1 MLLKICKLAVF
12 LAAAVFSARAEA
24 GIVSASPVAEHLSLK
39 PHYTYKTRV
48 IFKLDIED
56 GWHIYWANPGDAG
69 EETLIKLKSF
79 SEKHLK
85 KTLYSLPKKVMVHD
99 FTEFGLTDRAYMMAE
114 IDIPAP
120 KRIKKLPLK
129 FTIEWLACKDNCVPG
144 TTDVSLD
151 IPITGNENIKNKQ
164 FDDYL
169 KYFPAAKKLTG
180 KYYVDDAVIMFI
192 PGFKTEHDIS
202 KVEIFPYKGELID
215 NNRDAEFEISENGL
229 KIQSEKGIDI
239 DKKPLTVLVKI
250 NETEGYDVEF
260 KKSKSPIDKM
270 SFPYKKLLLMSAFAF
285 LGGLI
290 LNLMPCVLPVLSLKA
305 FSIINNKSGEYGQT
319 VKNAVS
325 YASGIMMSFLVLG
338 AILSFLN
345 RHGGG
350 NALWGFQMQNPTFV
364 LAMAY
369 IFLFIGMMMSD
380 MINLNVCFDGGST
393 KSSFASGVLTVLIA
407 SPCTAPFM
415 GAAIAWAL
423 MSRNNVMIMSVFVF
437 LGLGLALPWLLIAI
451 FPSLCKKLPKPGEWM
466 NHFKHALAFP
476 IYATV
481 IWLLWILM
489 ASQNQNVVA
498 VVLLSMLVIVFAAKA
513 QNLKSRLV
521 KSLMIAASIIIV
533 AWCVTL
539 TLPQDVKTETAVEKY
554 SSEKLD
560 YYKKKN
566 VPVLL
571 KFSAKWCLTCMV
583 NESAVFSDKDLL
595 EELRKNGIVIM
606 HADWTNKNRE
616 IAAVINSYGRS
627 GVPLYIYYDGEKD
640 VVLPTIVTKDHI
652 LKIIKGNQI

>member
-1 MLLKICKLAVF
+1 MCKLAIF
-12 LAAAVFSARAEA
+12 IAFAMFSANAEA
-24 GIVSASPVAEHLSLK
+24 GIVNASPVGEHLSLK
-39 PHYTYKTRV
+39 PHYTYKTR
-48 IFKLDIED
+48 ILFKLDIED

-79 SEKHLK
+79 PEKHLK
-85 KTLYSLPKKVMVHD
+85 KIFYSLPKKVMVHD
-99 FTEFGLTDRAYMMAE
+99 FIEFGLTGRAYMIAE
-114 IDIPAP
+114 VDIPAP

-144 TTDVSLD
+144 STDVVLD
-151 IPITGNENIKNKQ
+151 IPITGNEDVKNKI
-164 FDDYL
+164 FDDYR
-169 KYFPAAKKLTG
+169 KYFPSEKKITG
-180 KYYVDDAVIMFI
+180 KYYVDDTVVMFI
-192 PGFKTEHDIS
+192 PDFKLGHEINS
-202 KVEIFPYKGELID
+202 VEIFPYKGELID
-215 NNRDAEFEISENGL
+215 NKQDALFEISENGL
-229 KIQSEKGIDI
+229 KIQTEKGEYI
-239 DKKPLTVLVKI
+239 DKKPLTALLKI
-250 NETEGYDVEF
+250 NGNEGYNVEF

-270 SFPYKKLLLMSAFAF
+270 AFPYKKLLLMSAFAF

-319 VKNAVS
+319 VKNAFS
-325 YASGIMMSFLVLG
+325 YTVGILLSFIALG
-338 AILSFLN
+338 SILSFLN
-345 RHGGG
+345 CRSG
-350 NALWGFQMQNPTFV
+350 NALWGFQMQNPAFV
-364 LAMAY
+364 LVMAY

-380 MINLNVCFDGGST
+380 IIHLNMCFGGSSA
-393 KSSFASGVLTVLIA
+393 KSSFLSGILTVLVA

-415 GAAIAWAL
+415 GAAVAWAL
-423 MSRNNVMIMSVFVF
+423 MSRNEIMIIAVFLF
-437 LGLGLALPWLLIAI
+437 LGLGLALPWLLIAL

-489 ASQNQNVVA
+489 SSQNQNVIA
-498 VVLLSMLVIVFAAKA
+498 IVLLSMLTTVFAAQA
-513 QNLKSRLV
+513 QSFKSKLLKLFMVALSV
-521 KSLMIAASIIIV
+521 VIII
-533 AWCVTL
+533 WSITL
-539 TLPQDVKTETAVEKY
+539 TLPQDTKTENVIEKY

-583 NESAVFSDKDLL
+583 NESAVFSDKSLL

-606 HADWTNKNRE
+606 HADWTNKDKE
-616 IAAVINSYGRS
+616 IADVISGYGRS
-627 GVPLYIYYDGEKD
+627 GVPLYVYYDGEKD
-640 VVLPTIVTKDHI
+640 VILPTIVTKDHI
-652 LKIIKGNQI
+652 LKIIRKNQI

>member
-1 MLLKICKLAVF
+1 MLLKLCKLAIFFAV
-12 LAAAVFSARAEA
+12 AVFSAKAEA
-24 GIVSASPVAEHLSLK
+24 GIVNASPVAEYLSLK
-39 PHYTYKTRV
+39 PHYTYKTKI

-85 KTLYSLPKKVMVHD
+85 KTVYSLPKKVMIHD

-114 IDIPAP
+114 VDIPAP
-120 KRIKKLPLK
+120 KKIKKLPLK

-151 IPITGNENIKNKQ
+151 IPITGNENVRNKI
-164 FDDYL
+164 FDDYQ
-169 KYFPAAKKLTG
+169 KYFPAVKKLTG
-180 KYYVDDAVIMFI
+180 KYYVDDTVIMFI
-192 PGFKTEHDIS
+192 PGFKTEHDINEI
-202 KVEIFPYKGELID
+202 EIFPYKGELID
-215 NNRDAEFEISENGL
+215 NKQNAQFEITENGL
-229 KIQSEKGIDI
+229 KIQSEKGEDIDI
-239 DKKPLTVLVKI
+239 KPLTVLVKI
-250 NETEGYDVEF
+250 NGNEGYDVEF

-270 SFPYKKLLLMSAFAF
+270 SFPYKKLFLMSAFAF

-325 YASGIMMSFLVLG
+325 YTGGIMLSFMVLG
-338 AILSFLN
+338 AVLSFLN
-345 RHGGG
+345 YRGN

-369 IFLFIGMMMSD
+369 IFMFIGMMMSD
-380 MINLNVCFDGGST
+380 IISLNLCFNGSSA
-393 KSSFASGVLTVLIA
+393 KSSFLSGILTVLIA

-423 MSRNNVMIMSVFVF
+423 MSRNGIMIMSVFMF
-437 LGLGLALPWLLIAI
+437 LGLGLAIPWLLIAV

-466 NHFKHALAFP
+466 NNFKHALAFP

-489 ASQNQNVVA
+489 ASQTPNVIA
-498 VVLLSMLVIVFAAKA
+498 VILLSMLIIVFTARA
-513 QNLKSRLV
+513 QNLKSRLF
-521 KSLMIAASIIIV
+521 KFLMIAVSVIAMIWSV
-533 AWCVTL
+533 ML
-539 TLPQDVKTETAVEKY
+539 TLPQNAKAENIVEKY
-554 SSEKLD
+554 SSEKFD

-583 NESAVFSDKDLL
+583 NESAVFSDKSLL
-595 EELRKNGIVIM
+595 EELRKNGVVIM

-616 IAAVINSYGRS
+616 IAAVISSYGRS
-627 GVPLYIYYDGEKD
+627 GVPLYIYYNGEKD
-640 VVLPTIVTKDHI
+640 VILPTIVTKDHI
-652 LKIIKGNQI
+652 LKIIRENQI